1 MLSYLASIEEAI
13 IVLKN
18 IKQKE
23 QVTMIVPIKAK
34 VKPLLKC
41 SASKPASRGNVILDR
56 EPAAANQP
64 FHADIYLIVG
74 LKGKNY
80 EFEIVGSDMQM

>member
-1 MLSYLASIEEAI
+1 
-13 IVLKN
+13 
-18 IKQKE
+18 
-23 QVTMIVPIKAK
+23 MIVPIKAK

-64 FHADIYLIVG
+64 FHAGIYLIVG
-74 LKGKNY
+74 
-80 EFEIVGSDMQM
+80 